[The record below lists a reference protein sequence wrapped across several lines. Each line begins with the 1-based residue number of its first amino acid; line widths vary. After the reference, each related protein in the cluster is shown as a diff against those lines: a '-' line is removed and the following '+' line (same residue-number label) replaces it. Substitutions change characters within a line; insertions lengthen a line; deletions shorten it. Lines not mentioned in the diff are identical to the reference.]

1 MGRLL
6 LQITDNYFIFLIIA
20 IQSQEKK
27 FPFNLPIIYKILSNC
42 VASPKHVFLVILSD
56 RGFEGLILKIQFFQA
71 S

>member
-1 MGRLL
+1 M
-6 LQITDNYFIFLIIA
+6 IV

-56 RGFEGLILKIQFFQA
+56 HGLEGLILKIQIFQA